1 MTRSKKLRIA
11 MLVVGIGI
19 VIALVA
25 GTALALSGI
34 RRPFPTTDGE
44 IAIAGLSGPVEVLRD
59 DLGVPHIYADTA
71 ADLAMAQGYV
81 HAQDRFFEMDLRRHI
96 TAGRLAELVGEAGVE
111 ADRVTR
117 TLGWRQ
123 VAEQELPLLEPETRR
138 LLQAYADGVNA
149 YISSHQSPSS
159 MALEYVVLG
168 QQFGGYTVEEWSPS
182 TPSRG
187 SRRWPGTSRATM
199 PTS

>member
-96 TAGRLAELVGEAGVE
+96 TAGRLSELVGENE
-111 ADRVTR
+111 AALAADKVVR
-117 TLGWRQ
+117 TLGWRR
-123 VAEQELPLLEPETRR
+123 VAEAELPLLNPATRNY
-138 LLQAYADGVNA
+138 LQSYADGVNA
-149 YISSHQSPSS
+149 WMVGPTQADAAQQVRAIEDLIARDVDVIVETLNGIKRT
-159 MALEYVVLG
+159 ALPEDV
-168 QQFGGYTVEEWSPS
+168 
-182 TPSRG
+182 
-187 SRRWPGTSRATM
+187 A
-199 PTS
+199 